1 MTSCNTNK
9 QVPVSV
15 NGLLSLN
22 QQKHFVSDT
31 GEHPQSRVCT
41 GPIRNTHP
49 QQPPGLSWIKHQ
61 CVCLCVCVWER
72 VFTYMGVLF
81 KYKWPALLIN
91 LITQRDLRL
100 FFCDWSLE
108 MCEHRDVFMGSCLE
122 PVNQDVTCWPPN
134 RDTLCMQMMSKAVRR
149 LHQTDWSVCV
159 TEWACWKGD
168 SRRCPMPNRTN
179 L

>member
-41 GPIRNTHP
+41 GLIRNTHP

-61 CVCLCVCVWER
+61 SECVCLCVCVWER

-91 LITQRDLRL
+91 LIKEISDYFSVTDRL
-100 FFCDWSLE
+100 KCVNTEMFSWVHVWSRWTRTSDVD
-108 MCEHRDVFMGSCLE
+108 HRTE
-122 PVNQDVTCWPPN
+122 
-134 RDTLCMQMMSKAVRR
+134 TLF
-149 LHQTDWSVCV
+149 VCRWWV
-159 TEWACWKGD
+159 KQ
-168 SRRCPMPNRTN
+168 
-179 L
+179 

>member
-81 KYKWPALLIN
+81 EYKWPALLIN
-91 LITQRDLRL
+91 LIKEISDYFSVTDRL
-100 FFCDWSLE
+100 KCVNTEMFSWVHVWSRWTRTSHVD
-108 MCEHRDVFMGSCLE
+108 HRTE
-122 PVNQDVTCWPPN
+122 
-134 RDTLCMQMMSKAVRR
+134 TLF
-149 LHQTDWSVCV
+149 VCRWWV
-159 TEWACWKGD
+159 KQ
-168 SRRCPMPNRTN
+168 
-179 L
+179 